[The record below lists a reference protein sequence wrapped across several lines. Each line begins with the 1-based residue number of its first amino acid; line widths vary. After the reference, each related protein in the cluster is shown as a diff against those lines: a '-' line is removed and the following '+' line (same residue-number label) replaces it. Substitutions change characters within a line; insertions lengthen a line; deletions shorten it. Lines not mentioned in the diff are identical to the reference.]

1 MAGVFHQCGQ
11 SICKRT
17 RNEMDDRARI
27 IARALAEQGVCDND
41 VVAILMRNHVDIF
54 EIVEAC
60 RYVGSR
66 YVLLNWHSPVAE
78 LLPILDDCS
87 AKVLFAHRD
96 LLKGENDRQTL
107 SRVPTLS
114 MIYTIKTPE
123 SILERYHLTGD
134 SELAKEPKLA

>member
-17 RNEMDDRARI
+17 RDEMDDRARI

-41 VVAILMRNHVDIF
+41 VVAIFMRNHVDIF

-66 YVLLNWHSPVAE
+66 YVLPRGRARRGAGVSP
-78 LLPILDDCS
+78 LDLQTAVRRTRHWFKLTC
-87 AKVLFAHRD
+87 FID
-96 LLKGENDRQTL
+96 LLLGTTTHVFYFSFRTQLFEFVR
-107 SRVPTLS
+107 
-114 MIYTIKTPE
+114 I
-123 SILERYHLTGD
+123 SIC
-134 SELAKEPKLA
+134 